1 MLEFFHV
8 ENAFTAKSS
17 VVLAFLVSW
26 TPNWLTAVSEFP
38 KEIMKIPK
46 ILGKETVEIL
56 NWVNRFSENACN
68 KINMVSWSEEGG
80 KSASEMS
87 VKEKKRKG
95 EKISKIEAFSAP
107 WQYFVL
113 GIAANS
119 CWKEGFVGSP
129 AAVEKALRLR
139 AHLMLQDHSGP
150 KGLAWMMPGAFSG
163 C

>member
-68 KINMVSWSEEGG
+68 KINM
-80 KSASEMS
+80 
-87 VKEKKRKG
+87 
-95 EKISKIEAFSAP
+95 
-107 WQYFVL
+107 
-113 GIAANS
+113 
-119 CWKEGFVGSP
+119 GS
-129 AAVEKALRLR
+129 
-139 AHLMLQDHSGP
+139 
-150 KGLAWMMPGAFSG
+150 
-163 C
+163 

>member
-80 KSASEMS
+80 KICFRNERQGK
-87 VKEKKRKG
+87 KEKGREDLQNWSLLCSLTVFCFRDSCKLLLKG
-95 EKISKIEAFSAP
+95 GLC
-107 WQYFVL
+107 WV
-113 GIAANS
+113 S
-119 CWKEGFVGSP
+119 CCCGESTALESP
-129 AAVEKALRLR
+129 LNASRSLW
-139 AHLMLQDHSGP
+139 P
-150 KGLAWMMPGAFSG
+150 
-163 C
+163 